1 MRSELRIG
9 RHTIRAGEP
18 VIEIWFE
25 GEFIGEITAAE
36 GPGVR
41 VISKHLIGA
50 HVTGAAPRDARLVVA
65 FGSPANVIEIE
76 ISAA

>member
-9 RHTIRAGEP
+9 RHAIRAGEP

-41 VISKHLIGA
+41 VISKHSIRA
-50 HVTGAAPRDARLVVA
+50 LVDRA
-65 FGSPANVIEIE
+65 SIRAEGTPANVVEIE
-76 ISAA
+76 ITAR